1 LPGLPEKLNYD
12 LDICLC
18 DDREAGTRLTPE
30 TGRKGA
36 ARRKN
41 TGRKDKEEM
50 MYKKL
55 GKERG

>member
-1 LPGLPEKLNYD
+1 VKLNYD

-18 DDREAGTRLTPE
+18 DDREARTRLTPE

-36 ARRKN
+36 ARDHRRKN
-41 TGRKDKEEM
+41 TGRNNKEER